1 MKVKSQSA
9 VMREHNDMKY
19 LITAVIKQSGGWDY
33 FKDDAFY
40 IASNVMNGFSGW
52 IYHNDTVPFAENFT
66 VRKYIIKQLEEDALS
81 LGEELVTMVSNFG
94 YFYDRKNRCSKM
106 DEDDRRELYRYL
118 SCTKCK
124 EVTIPNLMA
133 WYAAETVARWFTDY

>member
-9 VMREHNDMKY
+9 VIREHRDMKY
-19 LITAVIKQSGGWDY
+19 LINAVIKQSGGWEC
-33 FKDDAFY
+33 FKEDAFDMS
-40 IASNVMNGFSGW
+40 SNIQNGCSGW
-52 IYHNDTVPFAENFT
+52 IYHDDTVPFAERFT
-66 VRKYIIKQLEEDALS
+66 VRKYIIKQLEEDAAS
-81 LGEELVTMVSNFG
+81 MGEELVTMVSNFG
-94 YFYDRKNRCSKM
+94 YFYDRKKRCSKM

-124 EVTIPNLMA
+124 SNTIPNLMA